1 MFLKGNKI
9 NLENQFKLLGSI
21 LCNSRRPQKE
31 IKSKIE
37 QGKFILKN
45 KLLIS
50 NNLDLRT
57 WTRLT
62 KTYVGMEYI
71 INQ

>member
-1 MFLKGNKI
+1 M
-9 NLENQFKLLGSI
+9 NLGNQFKLLGSI
-21 LCNSRRPQKE
+21 ISNARRPQKE

-37 QGKFILKN
+37 QGKFLHKS
-45 KLLIS
+45 KLLTS
-50 NNLDLRT
+50 NNLDLRI